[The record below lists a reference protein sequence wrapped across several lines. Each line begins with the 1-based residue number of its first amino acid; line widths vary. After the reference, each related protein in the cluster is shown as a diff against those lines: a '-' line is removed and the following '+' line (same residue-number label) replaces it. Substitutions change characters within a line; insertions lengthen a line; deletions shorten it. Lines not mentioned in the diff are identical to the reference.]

1 MISCSYFELIVT
13 HVCWS
18 QEPPDGAM
26 RHCGQPPPEQSGPDP
41 NATPPHLFIFALIL
55 VQLPI
60 RLAKAIPTVL
70 SLERLQNED
79 LRDIMFRCLNLSF
92 LM

>member
-1 MISCSYFELIVT
+1 M
-13 HVCWS
+13 
-18 QEPPDGAM
+18 
-26 RHCGQPPPEQSGPDP
+26 
-41 NATPPHLFIFALIL
+41 

-79 LRDIMFRCLNLSF
+79 LCNIMVTYGSNPVGSPTLNYFTLIDAY
-92 LM
+92 LVCGME